1 MTGRVL
7 VVGATGR
14 LGLALSA
21 ELNRRGVPFDAPGR
35 ESWRDPSHGAI
46 AEHVAGAACA
56 AVVNAA
62 AFTDVAAAER
72 PENRTLVAWLNA
84 ELPGRLARLCAA
96 RGVPLVHVSTDYV
109 FDGAKRTPYV
119 ESDATRPLQEYGRSK
134 LDGERAVTAAGQ
146 STLIARV
153 STLYGESL
161 HGRDA
166 YVDAIL
172 AQARARAAQG
182 GGAVEVVETPVA
194 SPTYTA
200 DVAPA
205 LLDLVERRATGIVHV
220 VNDGEASRL
229 QLARAAVEL
238 AGLAGRV
245 DVRTRPEPAGAL
257 ARPAYSVLDTAK
269 LRGLLGRGLPPWRE
283 ALSRYIER
291 GGGAS

>member
-7 VVGATGR
+7 VIGATGR
-14 LGLALSA
+14 LGVALGV
-21 ELNRRGVPFDAPGR
+21 ELGRRGLPFDAPGR

-84 ELPGRLARLCAA
+84 ELPGRLAKLCAA

-119 ESDATRPLQEYGRSK
+119 ETDATGPLQEYGRSK
-134 LDGERAVTAAGQ
+134 LEGERAVAAADPRA
-146 STLIARV
+146 LIVRV
-153 STLYGESL
+153 STLYGESV
-161 HGRDA
+161 HGRAA

-172 AQARARAAQG
+172 AQARARAVQD

-194 SPTYTA
+194 SPTYAA

-205 LLDLVERRATGIVHV
+205 LLDLVERQASGIVHV
-220 VNDGEASRL
+220 VNEGEASRL
-229 QLARAAVEL
+229 ELARAAVEL

-245 DVRTRPEPAGAL
+245 EVRSRPEPAGTL

-269 LRGLLGRGLPPWRE
+269 LRGLLGRGLPSWRD

-291 GGGAS
+291 GGSAS